1 MSYID
6 ISLTNEYIFFELI
19 DHQTGIPLVNP
30 QFPIGIGMNFGT
42 LYDLGCGIRIHELL
56 SEYHLSFSDVLSAT
70 LYLYGTNSVGDMDVY
85 STSGAISD
93 SPITPTNF
101 NYEIPIED
109 TYDSTYCGYLFKM
122 STLSAIS
129 YSTFI
134 NTGSY
139 IRIEFY
145 DNTSIYVSSLPTK
158 RNYFYGEQLDLTGLK
173 IKFIKNDSTEV
184 EIFNYTSTPLNNAYL
199 YPTNNTVTF
208 YYALGDA
215 IKTCS
220 IQINVDNSKE
230 DILYDTSALDGSGN
244 EMHDF
249 DIHMPS
255 TPPPQNG
262 FPVVVTIHGGD
273 FTGGNKE
280 DYDYIEPFLNSNGCI
295 HVNMNYRVIIGTH
308 QPTNSYYDDMLDD
321 INALINYLY
330 NNASRYHIDTS
341 KIALMGYSAGGN
353 LALCYALRSK
363 IAYSGINSAI
373 PIELIIT
380 EGAVT
385 FSELTVDENVIKT
398 IEGAYLQNP
407 NIDSITRTL
416 LCLSGYVSLNDIA
429 IIKPE
434 NYQSALND
442 LLFLIVQ
449 GTGYNYGGTSTGDG
463 DMVVPLCDAEA
474 LFNQNLIANRYSSDY
489 PIFVINYCKHWSD
502 NPTDTSYR
510 TAISQSHTSG
520 YYMAFNN
527 IITAYKNISNNNNS

>member
-1 MSYID
+1 MPNSYID
-6 ISLTNEYIFFELI
+6 IPISNINIYFDLI
-19 DHQTGIPLVNP
+19 GHETGVPVVNP
-30 QFPIGIGMNFGT
+30 PFPVGIGMNYSV
-42 LYDLGCGIRIHELL
+42 LYDLGCRIRIHELL
-56 SEYHLSFSDVLSAT
+56 SEYHLSFSDVLSTT
-70 LYLYGTNSVGDMDVY
+70 LYLYGTTSVGDMDVY
-85 STSGAISD
+85 STSGAIND
-93 SPITPTNF
+93 SPITPMNF
-101 NYEIPIED
+101 NYEIPLED

-122 STLSAIS
+122 STPSAIS
-129 YSTFI
+129 YSTFV

-273 FTGGNKE
+273 FAEGDKA

-295 HVNMNYRVIIGTH
+295 HVNMNYRVIISTH
-308 QPTNSYYDDMLDD
+308 QPEDNNYYQDMLND
-321 INALINYLY
+321 INSLISYLY
-330 NNASRYHIDTS
+330 NNASTYHIDIS

-353 LALCYALRSK
+353 LALSYGLKHYVYQNTSNPNNNIPFK
-363 IAYSGINSAI
+363 AI
-373 PIELIIT
+373 LT
-380 EGAVT
+380 EGAPT
-385 FSELTVDENVIKT
+385 FSEVFVNNGQAYCQN
-398 IEGAYLQNP
+398 GAYLQDA
-407 NIDSITRTL
+407 NINTKTCTL
-416 LCLSGYVSLNDIA
+416 LCKSYLYEDDIS
-429 IIKPE
+429 IIKP
-434 NYQSALND
+434 QSIQNIINTNV
-442 LLFLIVQ
+442 LIIQ
-449 GTGYNYGGTSTGDG
+449 GTGYAYNDLNTIGYGDL
-463 DMVVPLCDAEA
+463 VVSLEDA
-474 LFNQNLIANRYSSDY
+474 NPILIRLGSA
-489 PIFVINYCKHWSD
+489 YCS
-502 NPTDTSYR
+502 
-510 TAISQSHTSG
+510 
-520 YYMAFNN
+520 
-527 IITAYKNISNNNNS
+527 IITKNQC

>member
-6 ISLTNEYIFFELI
+6 IPLTHEHIFFDII
-19 DHQTGIPLVNP
+19 DHQTDDPVVNP

-42 LYDLGCGIRIHELL
+42 LYDLGCRIRIHELL

-70 LYLYGTNSVGDMDVY
+70 LYLYGTTSVGDMDVY

-101 NYEIPIED
+101 NYEIPLED

-139 IRIEFY
+139 VRIEFY

-208 YYALGDA
+208 YYALGNA

-220 IQINVDNSKE
+220 IQINVDNTKE

-273 FTGGNKE
+273 FTEGDKA

-295 HVNMNYRVIIGTH
+295 HVNMNYRLMSISNENNIY
-308 QPTNSYYDDMLDD
+308 TNTNGIHYQDMLGD
-321 INALINYLY
+321 IKSLINYLY
-330 NNASRYHIDTS
+330 SSISIYHIDIS
-341 KIALMGYSAGGN
+341 NLYLMGYSAGGY
-353 LALCYALRSK
+353 LALM
-363 IAYSGINSAI
+363 YSYKDNTANI
-373 PIELIIT
+373 PIKGVISEAGPTIFELNEIDDIIYLLCGLDDLDND
-380 EGAVT
+380 EAK
-385 FSELTVDENVIKT
+385 SIALSNASPYSNELTT
-398 IEGAYLQNP
+398 
-407 NIDSITRTL
+407 NINTFLT
-416 LCLSGYVSLNDIA
+416 YSLNDTKVPYYLGCTLFKTIA
-429 IIKPE
+429 RT
-434 NYQSALND
+434 NCNNTCLN
-442 LLFLIVQ
+442 
-449 GTGYNYGGTSTGDG
+449 NE
-463 DMVVPLCDAEA
+463 PLCHIENSHS
-474 LFNQNLIANRYSSDY
+474 LHKFKLLLNLTHSD
-489 PIFVINYCKHWSD
+489 
-502 NPTDTSYR
+502 
-510 TAISQSHTSG
+510 ISHLID
-520 YYMAFNN
+520 FNN
-527 IITAYKNISNNNNS
+527 DTHPDVQAYYLALSNFLS